1 MAIHRPSASRT
12 LSEAFLALIKT
23 ILGTFNDLTRD
34 VAGDRGSA
42 ADGQQSAHRY
52 YLTDAEMS
60 ARFGNV
66 PCLDGLRAV
75 SIVIVLLAHFASK
88 IFPGGF
94 GVLVF
99 FVISGFLITRLL
111 FAELKARQHVSL
123 RNFYVRRFLRLYPAI
138 SAYTLVVVLVFHFTQ
153 MPINWV
159 EPLSALF
166 YFANYLYAGFSMDGR
181 TGGTMPFAI
190 FWSLSVEEHFYILFP
205 AVFVAAHGNPKR
217 LAVMLAA
224 VCAGALAL
232 RLIGAAIFPGRL
244 NTLFFFYQ
252 TQFRLDSLAFG
263 VLVAVLCEANWGRDI
278 VRKLARPLPAAIAVA
293 VLVLSFVIRDPWF
306 RETFRYTLQSA
317 GVAVVLVAILFS
329 GRNTIV
335 NRLLNQPVITWVG
348 RLSYSLYVWHLV
360 PLPFLAGLLS
370 SKEEVAVARIVLS
383 FGFAALSY
391 YCLEQPLLAMRHRF
405 GSVR

>member
-1 MAIHRPSASRT
+1 M
-12 LSEAFLALIKT
+12 IKT
-23 ILGTFNDLTRD
+23 ILGTFNDLNRD
-34 VAGDRGSA
+34 AARDRPSPADRQPSA
-42 ADGQQSAHRY
+42 RRY

-60 ARFGNV
+60 ARFGTV

-75 SIVIVLLAHFASK
+75 SIMIVLLSHFASR

-123 RNFYVRRFLRLYPAI
+123 KNFYIRRFLRLYPAI
-138 SAYTLVVVLVFHFTQ
+138 IVYTLVVVAVFYFTP

-159 EPLSALF
+159 EPMSALF
-166 YFANYLYAGFSMDGR
+166 YFANYLYAAFSMDGR

-217 LAVMLAA
+217 LAAVLIA
-224 VCAGALAL
+224 VCVGALAL
-232 RLIGAAIFPGRL
+232 RLIGAAIFPERL
-244 NTLFFFYQ
+244 DTLFFFYQ

-263 VLVAVLCEANWGRDI
+263 VLVAVLCEASRGRDI
-278 VRKLARPLPAAIAVA
+278 VRELARPLPAAIAVA
-293 VLVLSFVIRDPWF
+293 VLVLCFAIRDPWF

-317 GVAVVLVAILFS
+317 SVAVVLIAILFS
-329 GRNTIV
+329 GRNTVV
-335 NRLLNQPVITWVG
+335 NRALNLPVVRWVG
-348 RLSYSLYVWHLV
+348 RLSYSLYVWHIV

-370 SKEEVAVARIVLS
+370 STEEVAVARIVLS
-383 FGFAALSY
+383 FAFAALSY

-405 GSVR
+405 GSAR